1 MNVTTL
7 ARCHYHVPDA
17 AHHASDATQ
26 SRDPWTP
33 EQQRITGVAR
43 SAIPIV
49 LRSIRGTP

>member
-1 MNVTTL
+1 MSVTTL
-7 ARCHYHVPDA
+7 EHYHYHVPDA
-17 AHHASDATQ
+17 AQHVSDATLR
-26 SRDPWTP
+26 RDPWTP